1 MFGECHAHLLM
12 DGKNYRK
19 AVQRHKNGV
28 DTEQVRIILKEYQK
42 AGVSFI
48 RDGGDALGVSKQ
60 AKELAKEYAI
70 DYRTPVFAIHRK
82 GHYGRIVGRCFEDMK
97 EYRELIGEVRRQ
109 QGDFIKIMISGI
121 MDYREC
127 GLLSEEPLKA
137 KEIREMVHIAHEEG
151 FAVMVHGNGSVPVL
165 AAVLAGADSIEH
177 GNYIDRDCILAMAE
191 SNCVWVPTI
200 VTTKNLLGCGRYE
213 DDVLRQIYQAE
224 CENLAA
230 AYEAGVQL
238 ALGSDAGAYLVPHG
252 SAVGQEYE
260 IFRQT
265 LGGSGIEKL
274 DVSLR
279 MGEEKIRDRFH
290 V

>member
-12 DGKNYRK
+12 DGKNYRA

-28 DTEQVRIILKEYQK
+28 DTEQVRSILKQYQN

-60 AKELAKEYAI
+60 AKEMAGEYGI

-109 QGDFIKIMISGI
+109 QGDFVKIMISGI

-127 GLLSEEPLKA
+127 GLLSEEPLKGE
-137 KEIREMVHIAHEEG
+137 EIREMVHIAHEEG
-151 FAVMVHGNGSVPVL
+151 FAVMVHGNGSAPVL

-200 VTTKNLLGCGRYE
+200 VTTKNLLRCGRYE
-213 DDVLRQIYQAE
+213 DGVLGQIYQTE

-238 ALGSDAGAYLVPHG
+238 ALGSDAGAYLVFHG
-252 SAVGQEYE
+252 NAVGQEYE
-260 IFRQT
+260 IFCQT
-265 LGGSGIEKL
+265 LGERGIGKL
-274 DVSLR
+274 DSHLR
-279 MGEEKIRDRFH
+279 MGEEKIKSRFH